1 MIKRSILS
9 LLIPFAL
16 IALSGCGGG
25 GSGAPPATV
34 TGTVYIISTTGG
46 GIAPNPPAMVSISGQ
61 SQQTD
66 INGNFTFLSVP
77 SNSTSIT
84 VSTSGAT
91 TLTQALPVLTPN
103 ATNNLQSIY
112 LTTTGTGYTA
122 TATGTV
128 VDVNTLKPISGATV
142 ILNGL
147 FATTNASG
155 QFTISGL
162 PVGLGGTNSPVGLV
176 TATGYDNLPL
186 VLSLPLGDSTPPNQV
201 NDLGNIALAPPVSGT
216 PPTVPSDINGK
227 VTLQGMATFAG
238 VTVSLLNSSGTVIS
252 QTTTASDGSY
262 GFWVATGAYT
272 LQFNYSSY
280 QPQSQPVTLTHTD
293 QPVTVNVT
301 LVQ

>member
-1 MIKRSILS
+1 MIKRSILT
-9 LLIPFAL
+9 LIVPLAL

-25 GSGAPPATV
+25 GSGTPPATV
-34 TGTVYIISTTGG
+34 TGTVYIISTTGA
-46 GIAPNPPAMVSISGQ
+46 GIAPNPPATVIINGQ

-66 INGNFTFLSVP
+66 VNGNFTFLSVP
-77 SNSTSIT
+77 SNSTTIT
-84 VSTSGAT
+84 VSASGAT
-91 TLTQALPVLTPN
+91 TLTQTLPTLTPN
-103 ATNNLQSIY
+103 ASNNLQSIY

-122 TATGTV
+122 TVTGTV
-128 VDVNTLKPISGATV
+128 VDVNTLNPIAGATV

-147 FATTNASG
+147 FATTNSIG

-216 PPTVPSDINGK
+216 PPTVPTDISGK
-227 VTLQGMATFAG
+227 VTLQGIATFSG
-238 VTVSLLNSSGTVIS
+238 VTVTLLNSSGTILS

-262 GFWVATGAYT
+262 GFWVTTGTYT
-272 LQFNYSSY
+272 LQFNYSSF
-280 QPQSQPVTLTHTD
+280 QPQSQSVTLSHTN

-301 LVQ
+301 LVP